1 MTISYYADRGNLFHV
16 QQQHPHWTHQ
26 QLADALGRSREWA
39 KKWRKRLREE
49 LAAGKPLEEVLQG
62 HSRARKQ
69 QPEATDA
76 RVEER
81 ILALR
86 DEPPRSACAARQ
98 VRKPFCTRFSRD
110 SELQAAGV
118 PLPRSSRTIYR
129 LLKKH
134 GRIADRRPR
143 RHKPQERH
151 APMMAWQ
158 ADFKDVSSV
167 PADPQGKQQHVV
179 ETLNTL
185 DSGTSVLLS
194 A

>member
-1 MTISYYADRGNLFHV
+1 MTTSYYADRVNLFHV

-49 LAAGKPLEEVLQG
+49 LAAGKPLEEVRPR
-62 HSRARKQ
+62 HSRARKH

-86 DEPPRSACAARQ
+86 DEPPEGLRRTPGPEAILYYL
-98 VRKPFCTRFSRD
+98 PRD

-143 RHKPQERH
+143 RHKPQERN
-151 APMMAWQ
+151 APMTARPRGFQ
-158 ADFKDVSSV
+158 RCEQRA
-167 PADPQGKQQHVV
+167 G
-179 ETLNTL
+179 
-185 DSGTSVLLS
+185 
-194 A
+194 